1 MVKKK
6 ILSHQKKKPKPSMP
20 LVAVD
25 VAALEKKLP
34 PKTPRS
40 HHVVIK
46 VDRVNKSFPVGD
58 STVTVLHSITL
69 NLYSGEFVI
78 ISGPSGSGKSTLLHS
93 ILGLEPPSQGRVLMR
108 DVDLYQDLDEQAR
121 TRFRREKVGVVFQ
134 QSNWIK
140 SLSVIENVSYPLW
153 LAGTPATP
161 ARKTA
166 MDWLE
171 QVELAEWADHHPSE
185 LSGGQ
190 QQRVALA
197 RAMVTDPGIIVA
209 DEPTGNLDSE
219 ASEDMI
225 ALLAKLNREQS
236 KLILM
241 VTHNL
246 SLLPIATRRTVLKDG
261 RIIYDQHD

>member
-1 MVKKK
+1 MPPKK
-6 ILSHQKKKPKPSMP
+6 IPTHQKREKPELP
-20 LVAVD
+20 LVAID
-25 VAALEKKLP
+25 VMALEKKLP
-34 PKTPRS
+34 PKTARS

-46 VDRVNKSFPVGD
+46 VEKVGKSFPVGE
-58 STVTVLHSITL
+58 SVVAVLHDVSL

-93 ILGLEPPSQGRVLMR
+93 ILGLEPPSSGSVVMR
-108 DVDLYQDLDEQAR
+108 DVDLYKDLDEQGR

-153 LAGTPATP
+153 LAGESSIS
-161 ARKTA
+161 ARQTA
-166 MDWLE
+166 MDWLG

-197 RAMVTDPGIIVA
+197 RAMVTDPGIVVA

>member
-1 MVKKK
+1 MPTNK
-6 ILSHQKKKPKPSMP
+6 SPTHQKRKKPVLP
-20 LVAVD
+20 LVAID
-25 VAALEKKLP
+25 VEALEKKLP

-40 HHVVIK
+40 HHVVVK
-46 VDRVNKSFPVGD
+46 VDKVGKSFPVGD
-58 STVTVLHSITL
+58 STVAVLHDVSL
-69 NLYSGEFVI
+69 NLYAGEFAI

-93 ILGLEPPSQGRVLMR
+93 ILGLEPPSRGKVIMR
-108 DVDLYQDLDEQAR
+108 DVDLYNDLDEQGR
-121 TRFRREKVGVVFQ
+121 TRFRRDKVGVVFQ

-153 LAGTPATP
+153 LAGEKKSS
-161 ARKTA
+161 ARQTS
-166 MDWLE
+166 MNWLE

-225 ALLAKLNREQS
+225 ALLAKLNREKN

-246 SLLPIATRRTVLKDG
+246 SLLPIATRRIVLKDG
-261 RIIYDQHD
+261 RIVYDQHD